1 MQQQS
6 KAKIKLIPN
15 LSENL
20 YCLYTARISTA
31 DKMHNACAY
40 LAYNEYW
47 HIYMHTTLKC
57 RDAHGHT
64 QRQTQTHTIQAK
76 QAMTLG

>member
-6 KAKIKLIPN
+6 KAEIKLMPN

-20 YCLYTARISTA
+20 YCLYTAHISTA

-47 HIYMHTTLKC
+47 HIYMHMHTTLKC

-64 QRQTQTHTIQAK
+64 QRQTHTIQAK
-76 QAMTLG
+76 EAMTLG